1 LGRLAEATLQA
12 GGLLA
17 ITADH
22 GNAEEMLDAQNNP
35 VTAHTTNPVPFV
47 LVANDL
53 HGILASDGKLGDVA
67 PTLLTIM
74 ALPIPQ
80 KMTGSNLFTPSPA

>member
-1 LGRLAEATLQA
+1 MPCCARAD
-12 GGLLA
+12 LLA

-22 GNAEEMLDAQNNP
+22 GNAEEEIDARGEP

-53 HGILASDGKLGDVA
+53 HGELATERQIRRRGADAADADGPEGTCIHDRR
-67 PTLLTIM
+67 
-74 ALPIPQ
+74 
-80 KMTGSNLFTPSPA
+80 